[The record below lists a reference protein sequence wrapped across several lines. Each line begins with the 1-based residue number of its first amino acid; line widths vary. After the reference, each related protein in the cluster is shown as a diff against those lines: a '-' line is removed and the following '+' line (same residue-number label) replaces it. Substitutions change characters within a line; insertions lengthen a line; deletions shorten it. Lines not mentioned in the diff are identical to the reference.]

1 MKSAEALQN
10 ALRIKEKELEA
21 QRTKVADLDAWIAA
35 NNVFGTEQPATFLE
49 KLLTEK
55 VAALHRLTQ
64 LEEQVKIIKWIL
76 Q

>member
-1 MKSAEALQN
+1 MKSEETLQN
-10 ALRIKEKELEA
+10 ALKLKEPELEA
-21 QRTKVADLDAWIAA
+21 ARTKVADLDAWIAA
-35 NNVFGTEQPATFLE
+35 NNVWGTEQPATFLE

-55 VAALHRLTQ
+55 VTAAHRLTQ

>member
-10 ALRIKEKELEA
+10 ALRIKEPELEA

-35 NNVFGTEQPATFLE
+35 NNVWGVEQPATFLE

-55 VAALHRLTQ
+55 VAAMHRLTQ
-64 LEEQVKIIKWIL
+64 LEEQVRFLRWVL
-76 Q
+76 E

>member
-10 ALRIKEKELEA
+10 ALRIKEPELEA

-35 NNVFGTEQPATFLE
+35 NNVWGTEQPATFLE

-55 VAALHRLTQ
+55 VAAMHRLIQ
-64 LEEQVKIIKWIL
+64 LEEQVRFLRWVL
-76 Q
+76 E